1 MYDRAMLSDMTS
13 LCLPDETED
22 LITKFINTTLLQGY
36 HSSIGHKSKK
46 KFELQDPFSNKKE
59 PTPVYYYSDRVVV
72 AAVNTLGTLLAAL
85 IPALTSLALFF
96 INSQLSRMGAIIGF
110 TFLFATVLML
120 ITSVKRAECFAI
132 TAAFS
137 AVLVVFVGNNNGIGT
152 NG

>member
-1 MYDRAMLSDMTS
+1 MLSDMTS

-22 LITKFINTTLLQGY
+22 LITKFLSSTLMQWY
-36 HSSIGHKSKK
+36 HYLIGHKSKK

-59 PTPVYYYSDRVVV
+59 PTPVYYYSDRVIK
-72 AAVNTLGTLLAAL
+72 AAVNILGTLLAAL
-85 IPALTSLALFF
+85 VPALTSLALFF

-137 AVLVVFVGNNNGIGT
+137 AVLVVFVGNNNGIGCSC
-152 NG
+152 